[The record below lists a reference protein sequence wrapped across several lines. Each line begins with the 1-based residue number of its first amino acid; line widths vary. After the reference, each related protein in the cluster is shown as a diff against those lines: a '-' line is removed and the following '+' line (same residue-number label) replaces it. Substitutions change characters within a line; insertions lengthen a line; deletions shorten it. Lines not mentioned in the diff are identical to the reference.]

1 MQGQTR
7 IEVVTSEIVAEGG
20 TSTTSW
26 FIRGTESWIPA
37 ANWPEATSESLDT
50 VPGAVHENRVALDAP
65 RGTLLMRVHS
75 RPAFERRSRLA
86 ELTMTPK
93 PPHQSVER
101 EYFRVSQGGR
111 LRQERPR
118 TQH

>member
-50 VPGAVHENRVALDAP
+50 VPGAVHENRVALEAP
-65 RGTLLMRVHS
+65 RGTLFMRVHS
-75 RPAFERRSRLA
+75 RPAFERQSRLVQ
-86 ELTMTPK
+86 LTQAPK
-93 PPHQSVER
+93 TSHQSVER
-101 EYFRVSQGGR
+101 EYFRVSQGGQ
-111 LRQERPR
+111 LLQERPR